1 MMGLSSEQAEAV
13 KEQERDQIPLDRR
26 GNPEEVAFWI
36 TVLATHSS
44 GWVTGQILA
53 IDGGLSVV

>member
-1 MMGLSSEQAEAV
+1 M
-13 KEQERDQIPLDRR
+13 IPLSRR

-36 TVLATHSS
+36 TILATHSS
-44 GWVTGQILA
+44 ELVTAQILA